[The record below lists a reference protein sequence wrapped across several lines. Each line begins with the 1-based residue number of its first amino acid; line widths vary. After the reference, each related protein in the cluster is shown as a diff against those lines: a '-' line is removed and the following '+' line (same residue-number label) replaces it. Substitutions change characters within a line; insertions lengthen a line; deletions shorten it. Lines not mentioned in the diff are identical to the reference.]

1 MHWRDRVY
9 GDVTITDPEILSL
22 IEGPTFQRL
31 RGVRQAGPSAIAFP
45 FKNVTRYEHSL
56 GVFELLGRLGADRK
70 ERVAGLLH
78 DISHT
83 AFSHAV
89 DFLVTSASAEQ
100 DHHESLKPI
109 MLNRPDVASA
119 LERLGYAPEDFYDDT
134 RYPILER
141 PLPLLCAD
149 RLDYFLRDGT
159 ACGVMSGADAARI
172 LEELE
177 IVEST
182 MVFREP
188 GVARLAARLFAIM
201 NRDWWAS
208 PTETFI
214 YNEFAGALREGF
226 RLGVLGEGDLLGED
240 DQVLAKLDAARE
252 PEIDAILARVRRFRP
267 EYLEGY
273 EPRIP
278 AKQRW
283 LDPPVRAGATYRRL
297 SELGDAGAPPAWET
311 PSGGRSS

>member
-1 MHWRDRVY
+1 MQWRDRVY
-9 GDVTITDPEILSL
+9 GDMEITDPGILNL
-22 IEGPTFQRL
+22 IERPSFQRL

-45 FKNVTRYEHSL
+45 FKNVTRFEHSL
-56 GVFELLGRLGADRK
+56 GVFALLGRLGAGRQ

-89 DFLVTSASAEQ
+89 DFVVTSDEQ

-109 MLNRPDVASA
+109 MLNRPDIAES
-119 LERLGYAPEDFYDDT
+119 LKRLGYAPEDFYDDS

-159 ACGVMSGADAARI
+159 ACGVISDADALMI
-172 LEELE
+172 LEGLE
-177 IVEST
+177 VIDST
-182 MVFREP
+182 IVFREP
-188 GVARLAARLFAIM
+188 EVARLAVRLFAVM

-208 PTETFI
+208 PTETYI

-226 RLGVLGEGDLLGED
+226 RRGVLDEADLLGED
-240 DQVLAKLDAARE
+240 DQVLAKLEAARV
-252 PEIDAILARVRRFRP
+252 PAIDEAIARVRGFRP
-267 EYLEGY
+267 QFLKGY
-273 EPRIP
+273 EPNIP

-283 LDPPVRAGATYRRL
+283 LDPPVRMGATFRRL
-297 SELGDAGAPPAWET
+297 SEINGEADACPARGA
-311 PSGGRSS
+311 